1 MKVDLCVLGKTE
13 ERRKKRLNNFFNFL
27 SSYLGIT
34 PVIIYSRNL
43 IFQQHAGNFMVN
55 KCF

>member
-1 MKVDLCVLGKTE
+1 MCFRKTE
-13 ERRKKRLNNFFNFL
+13 ERRKKKVKIFKNFL

-34 PVIIYSRNL
+34 VIIYSRNL

-55 KCF
+55 KCSKF